1 MNRNIL
7 TLSLIVFLTGI
18 LSFSCVSDDEPAE
31 DPVQIGSTIPDFS
44 VKLTDGTTVSSGELR
59 GSQSVIVFF
68 YTLCPDCQA
77 ELPEIQ
83 KVYEAVGCAPGNH
96 SDGKTQLM
104 CISREENQASV
115 EDYWQSNGFTM
126 PVSAQDDRR
135 VFELFASRTVPRIY
149 IVSPD
154 LKVTN
159 IYIEEKIEA
168 EKILSALGY

>member
-68 YTLCPDCQA
+68 YNKCTKQWVAPR
-77 ELPEIQ
+77 EIIPMA
-83 KVYEAVGCAPGNH
+83 KHSFCAYR
-96 SDGKTQLM
+96 GKR
-104 CISREENQASV
+104 I
-115 EDYWQSNGFTM
+115 
-126 PVSAQDDRR
+126 RR
-135 VFELFASRTVPRIY
+135 VSKTTGRATALQCLYRHRMTDEYSNFSPAGPFREY
-149 IVSPD
+149 ISCRPTS
-154 LKVTN
+154 K
-159 IYIEEKIEA
+159 
-168 EKILSALGY
+168 